1 MPAPLTLRVR
11 RGAVAAVI
19 AGIALGASAAPA
31 HAFPTHTDV
40 ADSFDRSAL
49 GPNWST
55 GSFAA
60 AASTPTLGSN
70 RIQFPSTWAS
80 AHYAPATFGATQE
93 AHILKRSP
101 GFIGVTACVTSPG
114 LTGNGF
120 AVIANGDGTLTIAK
134 FAGGS
139 RSDLATGIPAGN
151 ITTWDSVGI
160 RVAAGT
166 VSAYARK
173 GTNAWQLVG
182 SANDSAAATCS
193 GHVGVIGQSVS
204 ADDFR
209 GGGTAPG
216 SGDTTAPT
224 VAMTQP
230 SNGATVSGSVTLAA
244 NATDNVGVTG
254 VRFQVDGQDVGAEVT
269 SAPWTLSWNSAQVTN
284 GQHSV
289 RAIARDAAGNT
300 ATSSAVTVTVSN
312 QAAPPDT
319 DVSTAQ
325 GFADS
330 IGVNT
335 HFGYLNELYCSQTAT
350 TINRLRTLG
359 VRNIRESFRTA
370 SELDARCPVNSSG
383 PRVEE
388 TLIGLAAE
396 SSPGAGDSIKTQLVL
411 NALHAGEKDPP
422 DALAAIGDGQAADAD
437 DDLLDRAR
445 VLRAAG
451 ALRGLEG
458 PNEYDTKEKTL
469 YKGSEF
475 CDWQPSWCAGNP
487 TLWSEYTYPWRPK
500 LRTVTEGM
508 ATQIAQAD
516 GLAGVPVTMA
526 SFARGFN
533 WVREFSQGT
542 SEQKDS
548 YRAYLRNDNGSAYDP
563 TPFIDEGNLHYYFG
577 ESTPEATVAEWAA
590 DAEGLTTAEQ
600 PFVATETGFNDLAG
614 DDRSIS
620 REAAAI
626 YLPRLLFALRNE
638 GAEGI
643 YLYQLLDQV
652 QGDTF
657 ERKWGLVDAT
667 MTPKPAYHAL
677 RRLLQALKDPSGA
690 YTSGQAPQI
699 QVSAGAT
706 PVQSSVLK
714 RRNGA
719 FDVAVWRPVSV
730 FDGSTDTNVS
740 PAPVNAT
747 VSFPS
752 GYSAKTLT
760 PSQNLSE
767 DVTPASWSGA
777 AGSPLS
783 LSLAGELVLVRLT
796 PTS

>member
-40 ADSFDRSAL
+40 TDSFDRSAL

-325 GFADS
+325 GFANS

-335 HFGYLNELYCSQTAT
+335 HFTYTNELYCTKFDGARSRLNEALIRQVRETVKTADDFVT
-350 TINRLRTLG
+350 ACQGAPTRNAEGMLTTLG
-359 VRNIRESFRTA
+359 
-370 SELDARCPVNSSG
+370 
-383 PRVEE
+383 
-388 TLIGLAAE
+388 
-396 SSPGAGDSIKTQLVL
+396 GDGIKTQLIL
-411 NALHAGEKDPP
+411 HTLYSGQTNPSTALSRIGTGDP
-422 DALAAIGDGQAADAD
+422 GDGVV
-437 DDLLDRAR
+437 DLLDRAR
-445 VLRAAG
+445 TLHQAQALRA
-451 ALRGLEG
+451 LEG
-458 PNEYDTKEKTL
+458 PNEFDRVPGMETYQTCWA
-469 YKGSEF
+469 F
-475 CDWQPSWCAGNP
+475 CSNP
-487 TLWSEYTYPWRPK
+487 WTSYAFPWRTT
-500 LRTVTEGM
+500 LRSYNEAFFDRVRAVT
-508 ATQIAQAD
+508 ALD
-516 GLAGVPVTMA
+516 DVPVTLSA
-526 SFARGFN
+526 FAKGFD
-533 WVREFSQGT
+533 RQT
-542 SEQKDS
+542 EQFNS
-548 YRAYLRNDNGSAYDP
+548 SRAYLRNGAGTYDP
-563 TPFIDEGNLHYYFG
+563 APFLDESNSHPYFNKG
-577 ESTPEATVAEWAA
+577 MPESTAAGWMA
-590 DAEGLTTAEQ
+590 DA
-600 PFVATETGFNDLAG
+600 VALAGPNKPAIVTETGYNTHLPDNRG
-614 DDRSIS
+614 IS
-620 REAAAI
+620 PAAVAT
-626 YLPRLLFALRNE
+626 YLPRLLFTLRDA
-638 GAEGI
+638 GATSTF
-643 YLYQLLDQV
+643 LYQLA
-652 QGDTF
+652 DTF
-657 ERKWGLVDAT
+657 QGSSTAENRYGLLDT
-667 MTPKPAYHAL
+667 DMNPKPAFHAL
-677 RRLLQALKDPSGA
+677 KRLMQALQDPTGA
-690 YTSGQAPQI
+690 YTSAQPPQ
-699 QVSAGAT
+699 VTVNAGGAAVRT
-706 PVQSSVLK
+706 SVLK
-714 RRNGA
+714 RRNGV

-730 FDGSTDTNVS
+730 FDGASNTDIAVS
-740 PAPVNAT
+740 PIAAT

-752 GYSAKTLT
+752 GYTAKTLT
-760 PSQNLSE
+760 PSQNLGQ
-767 DVTPASWSGA
+767 DVTAASWSA
-777 AGSPLS
+777 ATGSPASVALGGD
-783 LSLAGELVLVRLT
+783 LMLVRLT